1 MSSKNK
7 RLVAAVLASYTL
19 FVFYLIFTELSSE
32 REALVER
39 VIDGDTI
46 ELRGGKRVRL
56 LGIDSPEKKQY
67 YCEEATE
74 RLRQLVEG
82 KDVGLEKDATNRD
95 KYGRLLRYI
104 YVDEVFVNLE
114 MVKEGYA
121 VLFTTPRNVKHLE
134 ELMKVEDEAKLKG
147 IGGLEPKQTLN
158 LLWPPS

>member
-95 KYGRLLRYI
+95 KYGRLLRYV

-147 IGGLEPKQTLN
+147 IWGLEPKQTLD

>member
-95 KYGRLLRYI
+95 KYGRLLRYV
-104 YVDEVFVNLE
+104 YVDGVFVNLE

-121 VLFTTPRNVKHLE
+121 VLFTTPKNVKHLE
-134 ELMKVEDEAKLKG
+134 ELMKAEDEAKLKR
-147 IGGLEPKQTLN
+147 IGVWNLN
-158 LLWPPS
+158 RS

>member
-1 MSSKNK
+1 MSLKNK

-95 KYGRLLRYI
+95 KYGRLLRYV
-104 YVDEVFVNLE
+104 YVDGVFVNLE

-121 VLFTTPRNVKHLE
+121 VLFTTPKNVKHLE
-134 ELMKVEDEAKLKG
+134 ELMKAEDEAKLKR
-147 IGGLEPKQTLN
+147 IVVWNLN
-158 LLWPPS
+158 RS

>member
-7 RLVAAVLASYTL
+7 KLVAAVLASYTL
-19 FVFYLIFTELSSE
+19 FVFYIIFTELSSE

-82 KDVGLEKDATNRD
+82 KDVTLEKDVTNRD
-95 KYGRLLRYI
+95 KYGRLLRYV
-104 YVDEVFVNLE
+104 YAGRVFVNLE

-121 VLFTTPRNVKHLE
+121 VLFTTPRNVKHLN
-134 ELMKVEDEAKLKG
+134 ELMKAEDEAKLKG
-147 IGGLEPKQTLN
+147 IGVWNLN
-158 LLWPPS
+158 RP